1 MAAVVFPLDLLIAV
15 KLPPDALDKLEEIR
29 ERLRDEQPGVT
40 VSRSDALRR
49 CIYSLSAD
57 FRMRP
62 LLAET
67 AKDSEK
73 KTGRKGKVKGG

>member
-1 MAAVVFPLDLLIAV
+1 MSSDLKVVTV

-73 KTGRKGKVKGG
+73 RTGRKGRDKRG

>member
-1 MAAVVFPLDLLIAV
+1 MASELRPFSL
-15 KLPPDALDKLEEIR
+15 KLPSETIQRIEEIR
-29 ERLRDEQPGVT
+29 DRLQAEQPGML
-40 VSRSDALRR
+40 VSRADAVRAA
-49 CIYSLSAD
+49 IHSLSAD

-73 KTGRKGKVKGG
+73 RTGRKGRDKRG

>member
-1 MAAVVFPLDLLIAV
+1 MPSDLKVVTV

-49 CIYSLSAD
+49 CIYSLSED
-57 FRMRP
+57 FRMSP
-62 LLAET
+62 LPAAT

-73 KTGRKGKVKGG
+73 RTGRKGKAKGG

>member
-1 MAAVVFPLDLLIAV
+1 MSSDLKVVTV

-57 FRMRP
+57 YGMSPFP
-62 LLAET
+62 AV

-73 KTGRKGKVKGG
+73 RTARKGRAKGG